1 MKLLKYKFFFISFFL
16 IHLLI
21 GKSLNTP
28 KETIWYHLSV
38 LQYNAHNEDSLA
50 KNVMFPVEGVSEKEL
65 IHRAK
70 QLKQIFDALG
80 DEIQE
85 NSLSNDANYKNKN
98 GVHLY
103 AFGKLHLEHN
113 PDHHAYLDKIYLT
126 KVGDKWL
133 YSSTTVKSIPSI
145 YREIYPFGLHVFA
158 DYLNGLGHD
167 KFLGLYYWQY
177 FGIIF
182 LVLFLVS
189 LYKAFNIIFNRIF
202 LKLLYKY
209 GHENVADKYV
219 RPVVVPFTLLMI
231 VLLMVLLIPIL
242 NFPVSINKWLIL
254 FFKAIIPLF
263 VTIVL
268 YRVVDIFTAYLAKMA
283 ENTETTLDDQLIPLL
298 RKILKMLV
306 ILSGTLFMLKKFNF
320 DILPLLT
327 GISIGGLAFALAAQD
342 TIKNFFGSLMIFVDR
357 PFQLGD
363 WITGKNI
370 DGDVEEVGFRST
382 RIRTFHN
389 SVISIP
395 NGMLADM
402 TIDNMGLRKYR
413 RYKTFLSITYDTPTE
428 KIELFVEELKKLI
441 ANHPHTRKDY
451 YHVYFSN
458 FSASSLEILF
468 YIFFEVPNWGEE
480 LKAKHEINLG
490 IMRIAQDLN
499 VNFAFN
505 TQTLHVESFP
515 ADIQPFI
522 GSSKD
527 NSER

>member
-1 MKLLKYKFFFISFFL
+1 MKLLKYKLFFTSFFL

-21 GKSLNTP
+21 GQNLSTP
-28 KETIWYHLSV
+28 KEAIWYHLSV
-38 LQYNAHNEDSLA
+38 LQDNVQGKDSLVR
-50 KNVMFPVEGVSEKEL
+50 NVMFPVNGVSDEESV
-65 IHRAK
+65 HRAK

-80 DEIQE
+80 DEIEE
-85 NSLSNDANYKNKN
+85 NALSNDPNYKNKN
-98 GVHLY
+98 GAHLY
-103 AFGKLHLEHN
+103 PFGKLHLEN
-113 PDHHAYLDKIYLT
+113 NSDHHAYLDKIYVI
-126 KVGDKWL
+126 KVEDKWL
-133 YSSTTVKSIPSI
+133 YSSTTVNAIPSI
-145 YREIYPFGLHVFA
+145 YRKIYPFGLHVFA

-177 FGIIF
+177 FGILF
-182 LVLFLVS
+182 LVLLLIT
-189 LYKAFNIIFNRIF
+189 LYKVFNILFNRIF
-202 LKLLYKY
+202 LKLLHKY
-209 GHENVADKYV
+209 GHGNVADQYV
-219 RPVVVPFTLLMI
+219 RPVVVPFTLLII
-231 VLLMVLLIPIL
+231 VLLMVLLIPVL

-268 YRVVDIFTAYLAKMA
+268 YRVVDVFTAYLAKMA
-283 ENTETTLDDQLIPLL
+283 EKTETTLDDQLIPLL
-298 RKILKMLV
+298 RKVLKVLV
-306 ILSGTLFMLKKFNF
+306 IILGTLFMLKKLNF

-357 PFQLGD
+357 PFQMGD
-363 WITGKNI
+363 WITGKGI

-413 RYKTFLSITYDTPTE
+413 RYKTFLSITYDTPIE
-428 KIELFVEELKKLI
+428 KIELFVEELKKIIL
-441 ANHPHTRKDY
+441 NHPDTRKDY
-451 YHVYFSN
+451 YHVYFNN

-468 YIFFEVPNWGEE
+468 YIFFEVPGWGEE

-515 ADIQPFI
+515 PDIQPFI
-522 GSSKD
+522 SLPKD